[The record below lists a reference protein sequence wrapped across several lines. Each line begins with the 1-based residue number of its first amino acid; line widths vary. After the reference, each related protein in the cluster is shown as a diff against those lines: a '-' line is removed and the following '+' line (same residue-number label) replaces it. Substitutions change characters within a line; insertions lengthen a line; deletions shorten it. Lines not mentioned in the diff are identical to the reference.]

1 MSRATTHRSGEVE
14 YDGKHLITVFG
25 RVVAAAS
32 TQRFGHFV
40 APCDGK
46 IKRAIVDTI
55 VAPTH
60 ATSDLSFG
68 TAADPDS
75 HINEIDWQN
84 HAVNT
89 VDLANGTEG
98 TDPYL
103 DFDITAGETYAW
115 AFAGGDTTGELV
127 TCIVIEPV

>member
-1 MSRATTHRSGEVE
+1 MSRATTHRSSDVA
-14 YDGKHLITVFG
+14 YNGKNLYTVHG
-25 RVVAAAS
+25 HIVATAAAVA
-32 TQRFGHFV
+32 FGHFV
-40 APCDGK
+40 APCAGR
-46 IKRAIVDTI
+46 IVRALVDTI

-68 TAADPDS
+68 TVADPDS

-103 DFDITAGETYAW
+103 DFDIVEGESYAW
-115 AFAGGDTTGELV
+115 VFTGGDTTGELV
-127 TCIVIEPV
+127 TTLVIEPA